1 MKTFSGFVSGK
12 SKTVSVTDQF
22 FTELLPLIDDVIE
35 LKVTLAC
42 LRLFDQQSGWLKW
55 VTIKDLDNDPSLKDI
70 HESISNGVAKAVQR
84 GSILQAVSRTQ
95 EAYLFAN
102 DHYGRAA
109 KESIERGESIAQ
121 VPGSVANR
129 PNIYTLY
136 EQNVGTLTPMIAEQL
151 REAEREYSPELIE
164 EAFQAAIRQNVR
176 SWPYIHKILERR
188 AKQNVSQGEQD
199 AESKRDVGRQ
209 WQEDLKKHGK
219 K

>member
-1 MKTFSGFVSGK
+1 MKTFSGFVSGN
-12 SKTVSVTDQF
+12 SKTVSLADQF

-42 LRLFDQQSGWLKW
+42 LRLFEQQSGWLKW
-55 VTIKDLDNDPSLKDI
+55 VAIKDLENDPSLKDVR
-70 HESISNGVAKAVQR
+70 EGISTGLAQAVQR

-95 EAYLFAN
+95 EVYLFAN

-121 VPGSVANR
+121 VPGIVANR

-136 EQNVGTLTPMIAEQL
+136 EQNVGTLTPMLAEQL

-164 EAFQAAIRQNVR
+164 EAFQAAVRQNVR

-188 AKQNVSQGEQD
+188 AKQNVPQGEQD
-199 AESKRDVGRQ
+199 EKYGQDVGRQ
-209 WQEDLKKHGK
+209 WQEDLKRRRNK
-219 K
+219 